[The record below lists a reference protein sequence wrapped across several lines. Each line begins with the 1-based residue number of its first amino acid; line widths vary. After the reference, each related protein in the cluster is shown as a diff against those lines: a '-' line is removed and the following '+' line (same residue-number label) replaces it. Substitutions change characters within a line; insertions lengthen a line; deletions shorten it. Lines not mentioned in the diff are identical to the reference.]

1 MSPSL
6 AGNMR
11 EDGTALSFP
20 RWSLLSPPQPPTAE
34 CEKIH
39 DMSVDIVRGWEI
51 PWLVVLSSA
60 RPSSSSIF
68 SFAAQ
73 GGGVRPWVILGAD
86 DSYFQ
91 SEPSAC
97 WGFLEALPKLSC
109 PEAQQRE
116 GTLSIGGM
124 RTGFPHCD
132 FQPPVVFSLYCIVS
146 SLAICFSLPH
156 EPPLCFLVPDWIH
169 LFSIYANIFL

>member
-6 AGNMR
+6 AGNLR
-11 EDGTALSFP
+11 EDGTSLSFP

-91 SEPSAC
+91 SEPSAR

-116 GTLSIGGM
+116 GTLSIGGYAH
-124 RTGFPHCD
+124 GFSSLWFPAPSCLFSLLHC
-132 FQPPVVFSLYCIVS
+132 FLPCNLLFPPPWTTSVLSGSRLNPPVFH
-146 SLAICFSLPH
+146 IC
-156 EPPLCFLVPDWIH
+156 
-169 LFSIYANIFL
+169 